1 MRRTIGDAAPRA
13 FDPTTKLLHWL
24 TLLLITAIFLLA
36 FSFDLASSRQQ
47 EMVLV
52 QLHRSLGVTLWVV
65 TVGRLVW
72 RQFARFPHLPADMP
86 AAMRLAAHGSAYALY
101 ALLLIQPILGL
112 IQTNAHGDRVNLFFL
127 GFLPAVFGTD
137 RPFARQ
143 GLAVHQT
150 VGWLLLGLI
159 GLHAAAALYHHF
171 WRRDDTLVAMLP
183 CGTVRAADVGE
194 RATLGV

>member
-65 TVGRLVW
+65 WLAAGHPRGAETYALGLVW
-72 RQFARFPHLPADMP
+72 PMLRR
-86 AAMRLAAHGSAYALY
+86 
-101 ALLLIQPILGL
+101 
-112 IQTNAHGDRVNLFFL
+112 
-127 GFLPAVFGTD
+127 
-137 RPFARQ
+137 
-143 GLAVHQT
+143 
-150 VGWLLLGLI
+150 WI
-159 GLHAAAALYHHF
+159 G
-171 WRRDDTLVAMLP
+171 R
-183 CGTVRAADVGE
+183 
-194 RATLGV
+194 